1 MIAIALY
8 KTTEKSVLD
17 AVAERERRI
26 HALNK
31 KGRAFAKKFGG
42 QLLYHEGAGMY
53 SLSGLTFPH
62 PKDCRFW
69 TEPERL
75 CANRQKPRR
84 SIKEGTAQEKKELV
98 ELIMKWEKHFPHEI
112 IKLDP
117 ILDALGISWW
127 SVCSGGGFDFF
138 THADTMYFTAG
149 ATVKLNSLIKKISTS
164 EYVAAQ
170 DAFAM
175 SVKKV
180 P

>member
-1 MIAIALY
+1 VIAIALY

-42 QLLYHEGAGMY
+42 QLLCYEGAAGY
-53 SLSGLTFPH
+53 HLSGLTFKT

-69 TEPERL
+69 TEPDRL
-75 CANRQKPRR
+75 SANRQNPRN
-84 SIKEGTAQEKKELV
+84 SISKGTAQEKKELAA
-98 ELIMKWEKHFPHEI
+98 LKLKWEKHFPYET

-117 ILDALGISWW
+117 ILDAVGTSW
-127 SVCSGGGFDFF
+127 SAVCNGGGFDFF

-149 ATVKLNSLIKKISTS
+149 ATVKFNSFIEKIGTS